1 MFGLLTQPERAALIV
16 LTVVWIGAYAGGM
29 ALGTPNAD
37 RSRRMARPARLVMIG
52 VVLVAGSIW
61 LGHAIGTDAARY
73 GWLIVGGLIAG
84 AIGDLLLAG
93 IVPVHHA
100 EMVGM
105 GVFGVG
111 HLLYF
116 GAILDA
122 RARLGV
128 RGGPSLLAV
137 MLSGAAVVAAIWW
150 ITVRAREGGAALN
163 VGSVIYGVVLGAVT
177 AAAVGTWFV
186 SGRLATLAGGLILFL
201 ISDVMLARYLV
212 RRRGFPSVRDV
223 VWLVYSA
230 GQIAIACSVGA
241 AIIAFG

>member
-1 MFGLLTQPERAALIV
+1 VFGLLTQPERAALIV
-16 LTVVWIGAYAGGM
+16 LAVVWIAAYVGGM
-29 ALGTPNAD
+29 VRGTPNED

-52 VVLVAGSIW
+52 VVLIVGLIW
-61 LGHAIGTDAARY
+61 LRRATGTDAARY
-73 GWLIVGGLIAG
+73 GWLIMGGLIAG
-84 AIGDLLLAG
+84 AVGDLLLGG
-93 IVPVHHA
+93 IVAVRHA

-111 HLLYF
+111 HLLYL

-122 RARLGV
+122 RGRLGV
-128 RGGPSLLAV
+128 PGGLSLLAA
-137 MLSGAAVVAAIWW
+137 MLSGAAVVTAIWW
-150 ITVRAREGGAALN
+150 IAVRAREGKTALN
-163 VGSVIYGVVLGAVT
+163 AGSLAYGVVLGAVT
-177 AAAVGTWFV
+177 AAAVGTWLV
-186 SGRLATLAGGLILFL
+186 SGRLATLAGGMTLFL

-241 AIIAFG
+241 AVAAFG